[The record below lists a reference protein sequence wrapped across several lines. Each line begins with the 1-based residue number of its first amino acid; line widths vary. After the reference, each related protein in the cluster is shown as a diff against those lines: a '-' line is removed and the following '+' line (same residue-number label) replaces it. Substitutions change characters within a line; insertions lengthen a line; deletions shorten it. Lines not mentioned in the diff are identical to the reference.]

1 MMSKLKILITIPHF
15 YHYDKNSKH
24 GYGMHTPAK
33 RAAIVSNTINNLL
46 SLFVERK
53 TYEYHLANV
62 DLVKENHRA
71 TANMDFTYDIDI
83 VLCRMNTGEDVVD
96 LLNVSR
102 DAYYLVDVDLENP
115 RFLGYACHK
124 VLEQRFREQTDY
136 DYYCYM
142 EDDCVIHDSL
152 FFQKLMWFENEFG
165 DNAICQPHRY
175 HIDKEA
181 PYNKRY
187 TEPELIKEY
196 IGQFVDLEKNPRL
209 SAKVLGMNINFF
221 KTLNPH
227 CGCFFLSAN
236 QYARMI
242 EHPDYKYTWEHFVS
256 PLESAATFMLTKLFD
271 VYRVDFSQAAFFEL
285 EHGS

>member
-1 MMSKLKILITIPHF
+1 MMRKLKILITIPHF
-15 YHYDKNSKH
+15 YHYDKYSKH
-24 GYGMHTPAK
+24 GYGRHAPTK
-33 RAAIVSNTINNLL
+33 RAAIVSNTINHLL
-46 SLFVERK
+46 SLFVEKK
-53 TYEYHLANV
+53 TYEYHLTNV
-62 DLVKENHRA
+62 NLVKEDHSA
-71 TANMDFTYDIDI
+71 IANMDFTYDIDI
-83 VLCRMNTGEDVVD
+83 VICRMNTGEDVVD

-102 DAYYLVDVDLENP
+102 EAYYLVDAELENP

-124 VLEQRFREQTDY
+124 VLEQRFRDQKNY

-165 DNAICQPHRY
+165 DNAILQPHRY
-175 HIDKEA
+175 HIETDA

-196 IGQFVDLEKNPRL
+196 ISQFVDLEKNPRL

-227 CGCFFLSAN
+227 CGCFFLCAK

-256 PLESAATFMLTKLFD
+256 PLESAATFMLTRLFD